1 MEKCMLVPWYC
12 TIIIVGE
19 CTFCHSLNMC
29 WWYDYK
35 PIMRELCGFSTLG
48 SVGTFTV
55 SLYWNKLCIVH
66 FPMKTNFKIHES
78 VCISCSRFSL
88 CEVWLCSWYKHDSLD
103 IYVRLFFCFSFHTEH
118 RSMTDAGH
126 PVLLYILSFV
136 WFWRHLYTLSTLW
149 LSYSH
154 FIDDLCRKYVA
165 NKSQFFSIS
174 CNVEYISCND
184 DLQEGNLL
192 FMHIGHVHF
201 YLKCKILASIIIYN
215 VLKMNF
221 FLLILI
227 VRISEID
234 CSQEI
239 LICCCIFI

>member
-1 MEKCMLVPWYC
+1 MYQL
-12 TIIIVGE
+12 
-19 CTFCHSLNMC
+19 
-29 WWYDYK
+29 
-35 PIMRELCGFSTLG
+35 
-48 SVGTFTV
+48 
-55 SLYWNKLCIVH
+55 
-66 FPMKTNFKIHES
+66 FKIFFVWS
-78 VCISCSRFSL
+78 VTVFIVQAWFSVYQISSRQL
-88 CEVWLCSWYKHDSLD
+88 KLD
-103 IYVRLFFCFSFHTEH
+103 IYARLFFCFSFHTEH